1 MKTADIA
8 EERRK
13 CMNIRKIGIAG
24 SGTMGSSMAKIF
36 AQYGFDV
43 VLYNHRQPSLDLA
56 KERIGSPASERICF
70 TTDISRLADRELIV
84 ENLPEVIETKKD
96 FYRTLCGIVSADTII
111 ATNTSGLS
119 INSLSEAVAQPERFL
134 GMHWVNPPHL
144 IPLVEIIKNDRTRD
158 DVAETVRETA
168 LAIGKKPVIVK
179 KDVPGFLL
187 NRIQLAV
194 AREALSLVEQGVTSG
209 EDIDSVLKYGLGVR
223 WACMGPLETMDFGGL
238 DIFYHIA
245 EYLVPDL
252 CDSHEIPAELKKHY
266 ENGEYGVKTGSGF
279 FTYPAEE
286 VAGRLKAR
294 DEKLE
299 KLIRD
304 QKG

>member
-1 MKTADIA
+1 
-8 EERRK
+8 
-13 CMNIRKIGIAG
+13 MNIRKIGIAG

-36 AQYGFDV
+36 TQYGFDV

-56 KERIGSPASERICF
+56 KERIGSPSAEQICF
-70 TTDISRLADRELIV
+70 TTDISRLSDRELVV
-84 ENLPEVIETKKD
+84 ENVPEVMETKKD
-96 FYRTLCGIVSADTII
+96 FYRTLCGIVSEDTII

-119 INSLSEAVAQPERFL
+119 INRLSEAVARPDRFL

-194 AREALSLVEQGVTSG
+194 AREALSLVDQGVTSG

-279 FTYPAEE
+279 FRYPAEE
-286 VAGRLKAR
+286 VGARLKAR

>member
-1 MKTADIA
+1 MKGGI
-8 EERRK
+8 
-13 CMNIRKIGIAG
+13 MNIRKIGIAG

-36 AQYGFDV
+36 ARYGFDV
-43 VLYNHRQPSLDLA
+43 VLYSHRQPSLDLA
-56 KERIGSPASERICF
+56 KERIGLPEAEKIIF
-70 TTDISRLADRELIV
+70 TTDMSLLSDRELTV
-84 ENLPEVIETKKD
+84 ENLPEVMETKRA
-96 FYRTLCGIVSADTII
+96 FYRELCGLVSEDAII

-119 INSLSEAVAQPERFL
+119 INRLSEAVTRPERFL

-144 IPLVEIIKNDRTRD
+144 IPLVEIIKNDHTLD
-158 DVAETVRETA
+158 ETASAVYETA
-168 LAIGKKPVIVK
+168 LAIGKKPVIVR

-194 AREALSLVEQGVTSG
+194 AREALSLVDQGVTSE
-209 EDIDSVLKYGLGVR
+209 EDIDSVLKYGLGIR

-252 CDSHEIPAELKKHY
+252 CDSHEIPQALKDHY
-266 ENGEYGVKTGSGF
+266 QKGEYGVKSGSGF
-279 FTYPAEE
+279 FDYPAEE
-286 VAGRLKAR
+286 VAARLRAR

-304 QKG
+304 QNS

>member
-1 MKTADIA
+1 
-8 EERRK
+8 
-13 CMNIRKIGIAG
+13 MNIRKIGIAG

-36 AQYGFDV
+36 ARYGFDV
-43 VLYNHRQPSLDLA
+43 VLYSHRQPSLDLA
-56 KERIGSPASERICF
+56 KERIGLPEAEKIIF
-70 TTDISRLADRELIV
+70 TTDMSLLSDRELTV
-84 ENLPEVIETKKD
+84 ENLPEVMETKHA
-96 FYRTLCGIVSADTII
+96 FYRELCGLGSEDAII

-119 INSLSEAVAQPERFL
+119 INRLSEAVTRPERFL

-144 IPLVEIIKNDRTRD
+144 IPLVEIIKNDHTLD
-158 DVAETVRETA
+158 ETASAVYETA
-168 LAIGKKPVIVK
+168 LAIGKKPVIVR

-194 AREALSLVEQGVTSG
+194 AREALSLVDQGVTSE
-209 EDIDSVLKYGLGVR
+209 EDIDSVLKYGLGIR

-252 CDSHEIPAELKKHY
+252 CDSHEIPQALKDHY
-266 ENGEYGVKTGSGF
+266 QKGEYGVKSGSGF
-279 FTYPAEE
+279 FDYPAEE
-286 VAGRLKAR
+286 VAARLRAR

-304 QKG
+304 QNS

>member
-1 MKTADIA
+1 MSIK
-8 EERRK
+8 
-13 CMNIRKIGIAG
+13 KIGIAG

-36 AQYGFDV
+36 VQFGFDV

-56 KERIGSPASERICF
+56 KERIGSPWAEQINC
-70 TTDISRLADRELIV
+70 TTDPAMLSDRELVV
-84 ENLPEVIETKKD
+84 ENLPEVMETKKD
-96 FYRTLCGIVSADTII
+96 FYRALCGIVSGDTII

-119 INSLSEAVAQPERFL
+119 INKLSEAVTLPERFL

-144 IPLVEIIKNDRTRD
+144 IPLVEIIKNDHTRD
-158 DVAETVRETA
+158 NVAEAVRETA

-266 ENGEYGVKTGSGF
+266 ESGEYGVKTGSGF
-279 FTYPAEE
+279 FIYPAEE
-286 VAGRLKAR
+286 VSARLKAR

-304 QKG
+304 QKS

>member
-1 MKTADIA
+1 MD
-8 EERRK
+8 
-13 CMNIRKIGIAG
+13 IRKIGIAG

-56 KERIGSPASERICF
+56 KERIGSPAAERICF
-70 TTDISRLADRELIV
+70 TTDISRLSDRELVV
-84 ENLPEVIETKKD
+84 ENLPEVMETKKD
-96 FYRTLCGIVSADTII
+96 FYRTLCGIVSEDTII

-119 INSLSEAVAQPERFL
+119 INSLSEAVAHPDRFL

-168 LAIGKKPVIVK
+168 LAIGKKPVIVR

-194 AREALSLVEQGVTSG
+194 AREALSLVDQGVTSG

-279 FTYPAEE
+279 FKYPAEE
-286 VAGRLKAR
+286 VAGRLQAR

>member
-1 MKTADIA
+1 MD
-8 EERRK
+8 
-13 CMNIRKIGIAG
+13 IRKIGIAG

-56 KERIGSPASERICF
+56 KERIGSPAAERICF
-70 TTDISRLADRELIV
+70 TTDISRLSDRELVV
-84 ENLPEVIETKKD
+84 ENLPEVMETKKD
-96 FYRTLCGIVSADTII
+96 FYRTLCGIVSEDTII

-119 INSLSEAVAQPERFL
+119 INSLSEAVAHPDRFL

-144 IPLVEIIKNDRTRD
+144 IPLGEIIKNDRTRD

-168 LAIGKKPVIVK
+168 LAIGKKPVIVR

-194 AREALSLVEQGVTSG
+194 AREALSLVDQGVTSG

-279 FTYPAEE
+279 FKYPAEE
-286 VAGRLKAR
+286 VAGRLQAR

>member
-1 MKTADIA
+1 MKIQ
-8 EERRK
+8 
-13 CMNIRKIGIAG
+13 KIGIAG

-36 AQYGFDV
+36 ALNGFDV

-56 KERIGSPASERICF
+56 KERIGNPAAEKICF
-70 TTDISRLADRELIV
+70 TTDMSLLSDRDLVV
-84 ENLPEVIETKKD
+84 ENLPEVMETKHA
-96 FYRTLCGIVSADTII
+96 FYRDLCGIVSEDAVI

-119 INSLSEAVAQPERFL
+119 INKLSEAVALPERFL

-144 IPLVEIIKNDRTRD
+144 IPLVEIIKNDHTKD
-158 DVAETVRETA
+158 EVADAVYETA
-168 LAIGKKPVIVK
+168 IAIGKKPVIVK

-194 AREALSLVEQGVTSG
+194 AREALSLVDQGVTSR
-209 EDIDSVLKYGLGVR
+209 EDIDSVLKYGLGIR

-252 CDSHEIPAELKKHY
+252 CDSHDIPSLLKELY
-266 ENGEYGVKTGSGF
+266 EKNDFGVKSGSGF
-279 FTYPAEE
+279 FEYPKEE
-286 VAGRLKAR
+286 VAARLKAR

-304 QKG
+304 QNS

>member
-1 MKTADIA
+1 MKGGI
-8 EERRK
+8 
-13 CMNIRKIGIAG
+13 MNIRKIGIAG

-36 AQYGFDV
+36 ARYGFDV
-43 VLYNHRQPSLDLA
+43 VLYSHRQPSLDLA
-56 KERIGSPASERICF
+56 KERIGLPESEKIVF
-70 TTDISRLADRELIV
+70 TTDMSLLSDRELTV
-84 ENLPEVIETKKD
+84 ENLPEVMETKHT
-96 FYRTLCGIVSADTII
+96 FYRELCGLVSEDAII

-119 INSLSEAVAQPERFL
+119 INRLSEAVTRPERFL

-144 IPLVEIIKNDRTRD
+144 IPLVEIIKNDHTLD
-158 DVAETVRETA
+158 ETVSVVYETA

-194 AREALSLVEQGVTSG
+194 AREALSLVDQGVTSE
-209 EDIDSVLKYGLGVR
+209 EDIDSVLKYGLGIR

-252 CDSHEIPAELKKHY
+252 CDSHEIPQALKDHY
-266 ENGEYGVKTGSGF
+266 QKGEYGVKSGSGF
-279 FTYPAEE
+279 FDYPAEE
-286 VAGRLKAR
+286 VAARLRAR

-304 QKG
+304 QNS